1 MRLGYDQA
9 MDETKT
15 AAARQ
20 MVRELAVEL
29 EQAAAAARAAVTA
42 ADKHDDPAAWK
53 ELQALYARFD
63 QASQLLRDMRRVVDA
78 ALAPPK

>member
-1 MRLGYDQA
+1 
-9 MDETKT
+9 MDETKV

-29 EQAAAAARAAVTA
+29 EHAATAARAAVAA
-42 ADKHDDPAAWK
+42 ADKQNNADAWK
-53 ELQALYARFD
+53 ELQLLYARFD
-63 QASQLLRDMRRVVDA
+63 QASQLLRDMRRVVDE

>member
-1 MRLGYDQA
+1 MGYDQA
-9 MDETKT
+9 MDETKV

-20 MVRELAVEL
+20 MVRELATEL

-42 ADKHDDPAAWK
+42 ADKHDDPTAWK
-53 ELQALYARFD
+53 ELQALYSRFD

-78 ALAPPK
+78 ALAPQK